1 MAATELMWRRC
12 AGYVLGILN
21 TCDHAVAMDLHATEN
36 IGIPLMVSAGLG
48 GAAVGAFFAGQ
59 LADKLGPRT
68 ALLYNNA
75 FFAGGYLLSGLT
87 PAGFWGMLLGACP
100 ATDACTA
107 SYAVI

>member
-1 MAATELMWRRC
+1 MAK
-12 AGYVLGILN
+12 
-21 TCDHAVAMDLHATEN
+21 DLHATEN
-36 IGIPLMVSAGLG
+36 IGIPLMVSAGLC

-87 PAGFWGMLLGACP
+87 PAGFWGMLLGECSL
-100 ATDACTA
+100 TDVWLAG
-107 SYAVI
+107 YAVM